1 MTIDRKTFGCSAL
14 ALALLSGCTANDPGM
29 GDAARANYAAQ
40 IIEPDPQYAE
50 AITANGDQTAG
61 AQERYRTDKVKK
73 PVSVKT
79 TSGTGGGGSS
89 GGN

>member
-1 MTIDRKTFGCSAL
+1 MTIDRKMLCSGL

-29 GDAARANYAAQ
+29 GDAVRANQAAQ

-50 AITANGDQTAG
+50 AMTANGDQTAG
-61 AQERYRTDKVKK
+61 AQERYRKG
-73 PVSVKT
+73 SVKQPAGEAT
-79 TSGTGGGGSS
+79 TSGVSGGGSS